1 MGANILK
8 QFQMKD
14 DHEIEMI
21 PIEKIVF
28 NKYNYFSM
36 DEGRV
41 EALCDEILTHGFKSA
56 IEVREISNDMYELIA
71 GETRTRALLKA
82 YDRTKDQK
90 YLMVPA
96 YVSNMSDDEAHERL
110 IIDELL
116 KRNHTSY
123 EKMRAVEELQDLY
136 RKRKKEERILG
147 RIQWMIAESLS
158 MKKSQVGTYQKVS
171 SKASDAVKEKLRR
184 EEISVESAALLA
196 DLPQDKQ
203 DEFIADS
210 KNYRKQDIEDFK
222 NLQAAVMNVSEKQ
235 LKFDE
240 AGTFVEEEISAEPL
254 PKRHI
259 GDIVKDLYKTLEELE
274 VKISMIEFKDELILL
289 REIKKECDALS
300 DMLGVQ

>member
-14 DHEIEMI
+14 EQEIEMI
-21 PIEKIVF
+21 PVDKIVF
-28 NKYNYFSM
+28 NKHNYFSM

-41 EALCDEILTHGFKSA
+41 EALCDEILAHGFKSA
-56 IEVREISNDMYELIA
+56 IEVREISDDMYELIA

-90 YLMVPA
+90 YLTVPA

-123 EKMRAVEELQDLY
+123 EKMRAVEEMQDLY
-136 RKRKKEERILG
+136 RKRKKEER
-147 RIQWMIAESLS
+147 MIAESLS

-196 DLPQDKQ
+196 DLPQEKQ

-222 NLQAAVMNVSEKQ
+222 NSQIVVEDVSEKQ

-240 AGTFVEEEISAEPL
+240 TGVFVEEEISDVPL
-254 PKRHI
+254 QKRHI
-259 GDIVKDLYKTLEELE
+259 GDIVKDLYETLEELE
-274 VKISMIEFKDELILL
+274 VKINMIEFKDELKLL
-289 REIKKECDALS
+289 QEIKKECDTLS
-300 DMLGVQ
+300 NMLGIC